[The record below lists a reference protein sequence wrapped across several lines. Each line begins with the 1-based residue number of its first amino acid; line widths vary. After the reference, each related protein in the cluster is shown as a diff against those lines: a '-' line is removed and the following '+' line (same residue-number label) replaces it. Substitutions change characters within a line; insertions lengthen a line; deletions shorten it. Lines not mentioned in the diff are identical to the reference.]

1 MKKVLLTVMTLLLV
15 AISGYAQVE
24 VLLEEPFAESLG
36 SFTLDEQKYPGCTYA
51 SMWYVDKTYKYAKVT
66 ANKSGQSLGASDCKL
81 ISPMLNTQGCTH
93 VYLRFE
99 HTTYAAN
106 STSDVDYCMVKV
118 SKDGKTWTKV
128 TIPTWPTKRWGFVAC
143 EMDLTEYASSTMQ
156 VMFEYVSTASYAGT
170 WEVKNVVVEG
180 WWPGEPNVPDCPYE
194 ALEGLTSKELR
205 ESLHEEIKDHTVLT
219 KDQTRGNEAKVDVR
233 ADGKIWDIYSA
244 SDFNLSDNCDE
255 DKKDPTA
262 EGVCYNREHILP
274 VACWTINKNRDEA
287 EEEVMFTDLHHVVST
302 DGFVNAQRSAWVY
315 DEVKSVTWTNSLGS
329 KLGTG
334 KTWNETSF
342 EPVDEYK
349 GDIARVY
356 FYMLTCYMDV
366 NFTTGGKGY
375 RYFTYNNGVCDFKS
389 QALALMLK
397 WHRQDPVSEKE
408 VVRNAKVADLQ
419 GNVNP
424 FVVEPDLVEYIWGTM
439 KGKAYDCDA
448 EVETPDPGTVDGAIT
463 CQEARELALALS
475 SGSQS
480 TEEYVVV
487 GYVTSLNGSYSTQYG
502 SQTFWVADTPAGG
515 NVFYAYQCYADA
527 PVVKGDKV
535 SLTGKLLNYNGT
547 PEMKWGQTNV
557 LESASTSGVEDVE
570 VLDWRD
576 ADVEIYS
583 VTGQKMSGMREELP
597 QGVYVLRRGDRV
609 SRVVIR

>member
-1 MKKVLLTVMTLLLV
+1 MKKMFFAIMAFGLV
-15 AISGYAQVE
+15 TISGFAQVE

-81 ISPMLNTQGCTH
+81 ISPVLNTQGCTH

-143 EMDLTEYASSTMQ
+143 EMDLSEYASSTMQ

-219 KDQTRGNEAKVDVR
+219 KDQTRGNKAKVDVHEN
-233 ADGKIWDIYSA
+233 GKIWDMYSA
-244 SDFNLSDNCDE
+244 YEFNLSDYCHDIDVIAGE
-255 DKKDPTA
+255 
-262 EGVCYNREHILP
+262 CYNREHILP
-274 VACWTINKNRDEA
+274 KSWWGYSEA
-287 EEEVMFTDLHHVVST
+287 NEANDPMYTDLHHVIST
-302 DGFVNAQRSAWVY
+302 DAVANDTRSNYIY
-315 DEVKSVTWTNSLGS
+315 DEVKNATWTNNLGS
-329 KLGTG
+329 KLGTSINWYNQ
-334 KTWNETSF
+334 TAF

-356 FYMLTCYMDV
+356 FYMLTCYMDQNFAV
-366 NFTTGGKGY
+366 NAKGKK
-375 RYFTYNNGVCDFKS
+375 YFSYTNGVCEFQP

-424 FVVEPDLVEYIWGTM
+424 FVVEPNLVEYIWGTM

-475 SGSQS
+475 SGSPS
-480 TEEYVVV
+480 AEEYVVV

-502 SQTFWVADTPAGG
+502 SQTFWVADTPTGG

-576 ADVEIYS
+576 TDVEVYS

-609 SRVVIR
+609 SRVVVR

>member
-24 VLLEEPFAESLG
+24 ILLDEPFTESLG

-81 ISPMLNTQGCTH
+81 ISPVLNTQGCTH

-143 EMDLTEYASSTMQ
+143 EMDLSEYASSTMQ

-219 KDQTRGNEAKVDVR
+219 YKQIRGDQAQVDVHEN
-233 ADGKIWDIYSA
+233 GKIWDMYSA
-244 SDFNLSDNCDE
+244 YEFNLSDYCHDIDVIAGE
-255 DKKDPTA
+255 
-262 EGVCYNREHILP
+262 CYNREHILP
-274 VACWTINKNRDEA
+274 KSWWGYSEA
-287 EEEVMFTDLHHVVST
+287 NEANDPMYTDLHHVIST
-302 DGFVNAQRSAWVY
+302 DAVANDTRSNYIY
-315 DEVKSVTWTNSLGS
+315 DEVKNATWTNNLGS
-329 KLGTG
+329 KLGTSMNWYNQ
-334 KTWNETSF
+334 TAF

-356 FYMLTCYMDV
+356 FYMLTCYMDQNFAV
-366 NFTTGGKGY
+366 NAKGKK
-375 RYFTYNNGVCDFKS
+375 YFSYTNGVCEFQP

-424 FVVEPDLVEYIWGTM
+424 FVVEPNLVEYIWGTM

-448 EVETPDPGTVDGAIT
+448 EVETPDPGTVDGTIT
-463 CQEARELALALS
+463 CQEARELALALADNT
-475 SGSQS
+475 QS
-480 TEEYVVV
+480 VEDYVVV
-487 GYVTSLNGSYSTQYG
+487 GYVSALDVDYSTQYG
-502 SQTFWVADTPAGG
+502 NQSFWVADELNGG
-515 NVFYAYQCYADA
+515 QVFYAYRCYNES
-527 PVVKGDKV
+527 PVNLGDKV

-576 ADVEIYS
+576 TDVEIYS

>member
-1 MKKVLLTVMTLLLV
+1 MKKMFFAIMAFGLV
-15 AISGYAQVE
+15 TISGFAQVE

-81 ISPMLNTQGCTH
+81 ISPVLNTQGCTH

-143 EMDLTEYASSTMQ
+143 EMDLSEYASSTMQ

-219 KDQTRGNEAKVDVR
+219 KDQTRGNKAKVDVHEN
-233 ADGKIWDIYSA
+233 GKIWDMYSA
-244 SDFNLSDNCDE
+244 YEFNLSDYCHDIDVIAGE
-255 DKKDPTA
+255 
-262 EGVCYNREHILP
+262 CYNREHILP
-274 VACWTINKNRDEA
+274 KSWWGYSEA
-287 EEEVMFTDLHHVVST
+287 NEANDPMYTDLHHVIST
-302 DGFVNAQRSAWVY
+302 DAVANDTRSNYIY
-315 DEVKSVTWTNSLGS
+315 DEVKNATWTNNLGS
-329 KLGTG
+329 KLGTSINWYNQ
-334 KTWNETSF
+334 TAF

-356 FYMLTCYMDV
+356 FYMLTCYMDQNFAV
-366 NFTTGGKGY
+366 NAKGKK
-375 RYFTYNNGVCDFKS
+375 YFSYTNGVCEFQP

-424 FVVEPDLVEYIWGTM
+424 FVVEPNLVEYIWGTM

-475 SGSQS
+475 SGSPS
-480 TEEYVVV
+480 AEEYVVV

-502 SQTFWVADTPAGG
+502 SQTFWVADTPTGG

-547 PEMKWGQTNV
+547 PEIKWGQTNV

-576 ADVEIYS
+576 TDVEVYS

-609 SRVVIR
+609 SRVVVR

>member
-15 AISGYAQVE
+15 AISGFAQVE

-36 SFTLDEQKYPGCTYA
+36 SFTLDEQKYPGCTYT

-81 ISPMLNTQGCTH
+81 ISPVLNTQGCTH

-143 EMDLTEYASSTMQ
+143 EIDLTEYASSTMQ

-180 WWPGEPNVPDCPYE
+180 WWPGEPDCPYE
-194 ALEGLTSKELR
+194 HLDGMTSSALRKALCEDISQ
-205 ESLHEEIKDHTVLT
+205 HTMLSYN
-219 KDQTRGNEAKVDVR
+219 QIRGDKAKVDVR
-233 ADGKIWDIYSA
+233 ADGKIWDIYSGY
-244 SDFNLSDNCDE
+244 DFYLSDYCSNIDIV
-255 DKKDPTA
+255 
-262 EGVCYNREHILP
+262 EGECYNREHVLP
-274 VACWTINKNRDEA
+274 KSWWGGSTSEP
-287 EEEVMFTDLHHVVST
+287 MYTDLHHVYSV
-302 DGFVNAQRSAWVY
+302 DAMANDKRSAWIY
-315 DEVKSVTWTNSLGS
+315 DEVKSTSWSNNLGS
-329 KLGTG
+329 KLGTSANWSG
-334 KTWNETSF
+334 ETAF

-349 GDIARVY
+349 GDVARVY
-356 FYMLTCYMDV
+356 FYMLTCYMDKD
-366 NFTTGGKGY
+366 FTQGGKGY
-375 RYFTYNNGVCDFKS
+375 RYFSYSNGVCDFQSKS
-389 QALALMLK
+389 LALMLK
-397 WHRQDPVSEKE
+397 WHRQDPVSDKE
-408 VVRNAKVADLQ
+408 VTRNAKVADLQ
-419 GNVNP
+419 GNENP
-424 FVVEPDLVEYIWGTM
+424 FVVEPNLVEYIWGTM
-439 KGKAYDCDA
+439 KGKPYDCDG
-448 EVETPDPGTVDGAIT
+448 EVLPPDPGTVDGAIT
-463 CQEARELALALS
+463 CQEARELALALAQ
-475 SGSQS
+475 GSQS
-480 TEEYVVV
+480 SAEYVVV
-487 GYVTSLNGSYSTQYG
+487 GYVTSLNGSYNTQYS
-502 SQTFWVADTPAGG
+502 SQTFWVADTPNGG
-515 NVFYAYQCYADA
+515 NVFYAYQCYNDA

-576 ADVEIYS
+576 IDVEVYS

-609 SRVVIR
+609 SRVVVR

>member
-1 MKKVLLTVMTLLLV
+1 MKKLFLILWVFFGVTVAGV
-15 AISGYAQVE
+15 AQVE
-24 VLLEEPFAESLG
+24 VLLDEPFATSLG
-36 SFTLDEQKYPGCTYA
+36 AFTLDEQKYPGCTYA

-81 ISPMLNTQGCTH
+81 ISPVLNTQGCTH

-118 SKDGKTWTKV
+118 SEDGTNWTKV
-128 TIPTWPTKRWGFVAC
+128 TIPTWPTKRWGFVSC
-143 EMDLTEYASSTMQ
+143 EIDLTAYASSTMQ
-156 VMFEYVSTASYAGT
+156 VMFEYVSTNSYAGT

-180 WWPGEPNVPDCPYE
+180 WWPGEPDCPYE
-194 ALEGLTSKELR
+194 ALEGLTSRELR
-205 ESLHEEIKDHTVLT
+205 ESLHEEIKDHIVLT
-219 KDQTRGNEAKVDVR
+219 YKQIRGDQAKVDVR

-244 SDFNLSDNCDE
+244 SDFNLSDNCDDE
-255 DKKDPTA
+255 KDPTA

-287 EEEVMFTDLHHVVST
+287 EKEVMFTDLHHVVST
-302 DGFVNAQRSAWVY
+302 DGFANEKRSAWVY
-315 DEVKSVTWTNSLGS
+315 DEVKSATWTNNLGS

-356 FYMLTCYMDV
+356 FYMLTCYMDKD
-366 NFTTGGKGY
+366 FTQGGKGY
-375 RYFTYNNGVCDFKS
+375 RYFTYSNGVCDFKS

-408 VVRNAKVADLQ
+408 VARNTKVADLQ
-419 GNVNP
+419 GNMNP
-424 FVVEPDLVEYIWGTM
+424 FVEQPALVEYIWGTM
-439 KGKAYDCDA
+439 KGKPYDCEG
-448 EVETPDPGTVDGAIT
+448 EVLPPDPGTVDGAIT
-463 CQEARELALALS
+463 CQEAREKALALS
-475 SGSQS
+475 VGSQS

-487 GYVTSLNGSYSTQYG
+487 GYVTSLNGSYSTQYK
-502 SQTFWVADTPAGG
+502 SQSFWVADTPDGG
-515 NVFYAYQCYADA
+515 NVFYAFQCYYDK

-535 SLTGKLLNYNGT
+535 LLTGKLLNYNGT
-547 PEMKWGQTNV
+547 PEMKWGQTEV
-557 LESASTSGVEDVE
+557 LIPTGVEKTEVEELDWQDEKVE
-570 VLDWRD
+570 V
-576 ADVEIYS
+576 YS
-583 VTGQKMSGMREELP
+583 VTGQNISSLRHTLP
-597 QGVYVLRRGDRV
+597 QGMYILRDENKV
-609 SRVVIR
+609 NKIVVQ

>member
-1 MKKVLLTVMTLLLV
+1 MKKTLLTIMTLLLV
-15 AISGYAQVE
+15 AISGFAQVE
-24 VLLEEPFAESLG
+24 ILLDEPFTESLG

-51 SMWYVDKTYKYAKVT
+51 SMWYVDKNKYAKVT
-66 ANKSGQSLGASDCKL
+66 ANKSGQSLGTSDCKL
-81 ISPMLNTQGCTH
+81 ISPVLNTQGCTH

-143 EMDLTEYASSTMQ
+143 EIDLTEYASSTMQ

-180 WWPGEPNVPDCPYE
+180 WWPGEPDPCPYE

-244 SDFNLSDNCDE
+244 SDFNLSDNCGE
-255 DKKDPTA
+255 DKPTA

-274 VACWTINKNRDEA
+274 VACWTINKNRKEA
-287 EEEVMFTDLHHVVST
+287 ETKIMFTDLHHVVST

-356 FYMLTCYMDV
+356 FYMLTCYMDKD
-366 NFTTGGKGY
+366 FTLGGKGKK
-375 RYFTYNNGVCDFKS
+375 YFSYTNGVCEFQP

-424 FVVEPDLVEYIWGTM
+424 FVVEPNLVEYIWGTM

-487 GYVTSLNGSYSTQYG
+487 GYVTSLNGSYNTQYG
-502 SQTFWVADTPAGG
+502 SQTFWVADAPNGG
-515 NVFYAYQCYADA
+515 NVFYAYQCYYDKA
-527 PVVKGDKV
+527 VIIGDKV
-535 SLTGKLLNYNGT
+535 SLTGKLLNYYGT

-557 LESASTSGVEDVE
+557 LIATGLENTEVEA
-570 VLDWRD
+570 LDWQD
-576 ADVEIYS
+576 EEVEIYS
-583 VTGQKMSGMREELP
+583 VTGQNMSLLRKTLP
-597 QGVYVLRRGDRV
+597 QGVYILRNANQINKI
-609 SRVVIR
+609 VVR

>member
-1 MKKVLLTVMTLLLV
+1 MKKMLLTIMTLLLV
-15 AISGYAQVE
+15 AISGFAHVE

-36 SFTLDEQKYPGCTYA
+36 AFTLDEQKYPGCTYA

-66 ANKSGQSLGASDCKL
+66 ANKGGQSMGASDCKL
-81 ISPMLNTQGCTH
+81 ISPVLNTQGCTK
-93 VYLRFE
+93 VVLRFE

-143 EMDLTEYASSTMQ
+143 EIDLTEYVSSTMQ

-180 WWPGEPNVPDCPYE
+180 WWPGEPYPCPYE

-219 KDQTRGNEAKVDVR
+219 YKQIRGDQAQVDVR
-233 ADGKIWDIYSA
+233 ENGKIWDMYSA
-244 SDFNLSDNCDE
+244 YEFNLSDYCYDIDVIAGE
-255 DKKDPTA
+255 
-262 EGVCYNREHILP
+262 CYNREHILP
-274 VACWTINKNRDEA
+274 KSWWGYSEA
-287 EEEVMFTDLHHVVST
+287 NEANDPMYTDLHHVIST
-302 DGFVNAQRSAWVY
+302 DAVANDTRSNYIY
-315 DEVKSVTWTNSLGS
+315 DEVKNATWTNNLGS
-329 KLGTG
+329 KLGTSMNWYNQ
-334 KTWNETSF
+334 TAF

-356 FYMLTCYMDV
+356 FYMLTCYMDQNFAV
-366 NFTTGGKGY
+366 NAKGKK
-375 RYFTYNNGVCDFKS
+375 YFSYTNGVCEFQP

-424 FVVEPDLVEYIWGTM
+424 FVVEPNLVEYIWGTM

-480 TEEYVVV
+480 TEDYVVV

-502 SQTFWVADTPAGG
+502 SQTFWVADTKNGG
-515 NVFYAYQCYADA
+515 RVFYAYQCYADA
-527 PVVKGDKV
+527 PVVVGDKV

-547 PEMKWGQTNV
+547 PEMKWGQTA
-557 LESASTSGVEDVE
+557 LLLSASTTTGTEHLEYIDRSEAE
-570 VLDWRD
+570 VFTL
-576 ADVEIYS
+576 
-583 VTGQKMSGMREELP
+583 TGQKLNTTYDQLP
-597 QGVYVLRRGDRV
+597 QGVYILRSGNNTVKV
-609 SRVVIR
+609 SK